1 MNKLTKK
8 ERFQESVLS
17 RFHVYNSIF
26 ATLPYD
32 SISDTG
38 NLLPIFTEHCKLGY
52 SKKLDPKKIV
62 QDFFSKYCDGYSK
75 DEEISLIFRF
85 IQYIERQV
93 VLFDAIEDASFTQVN
108 NMGGVG
114 TLRNLKELVESS
126 NKKKEL
132 KKYLRSFKI
141 KPVLTAHPTQ
151 FYPGSVLGIIT
162 DLANSI
168 EKNDLTEIKNLL
180 SQLGKTPFFKQKKP
194 TPYDEAVSLSWYLE
208 NVFYYSVSN
217 IFKYVKSNIFD
228 NQYEHYDLI
237 SIGFWPGGD
246 RDGNPFVTSEITS
259 KTAKKLRSDIIKN
272 YYRDI
277 RYLRR
282 KLTFKKI
289 EDVIIQIEDSL
300 WISIF
305 ETNKEP
311 KIKLDVLK
319 EKLNFIKETLINEHK
334 SLFLDELQDLID
346 KVNIFGYH
354 FATLDIRQDS
364 TIHSSVFNDVI
375 NNYFKKEL
383 SNKYEKQNKD
393 QKIQSLTLLKGKID
407 SAKFKN
413 ETSKSTIE
421 SIELIKQIQD
431 SNGEKGCHRYIISNN
446 NSSINIFEV
455 FTMIRLTLGNEFNV
469 DVVPLFESVSDL
481 ENAST
486 VMENVYCNQLYRDH
500 IIRRDN
506 IQTIMLGFSD
516 GTKDG
521 GYLTA
526 NWSILKAKESLTKV
540 SRKFGIKVLFF
551 DGRGGP
557 PARGGGNTHQFYSSL
572 GDFIES
578 DEIQLTV
585 QGQTIS
591 SNFGTIKSSQYNMEQ
606 LISSG
611 IKNRILSNSEVF
623 NKKNRKTIEKL
634 SSISYNS
641 YKDFKSHPSFI
652 PYLEKMS
659 TIKYYSKTNIGSRPS
674 KRGVKGEAFNFDKLR
689 AIPFVGSWNQL
700 KQNVPGF
707 YGLGTSINHFYKNNK
722 IKDVKLLYEEVPFF
736 RALVS
741 NSMMSL
747 TKSFFELTSYMSKDE
762 EFGEFWKIIHDE
774 YILTKKMLL
783 KISNFKELMENEPA
797 NKLSIQTRENVV
809 MPLITIQQYALQI
822 VKEIESGEIYNLKKS
837 IFEKMITRS
846 LYGNINASR
855 NSA

>member
-132 KKYLRSFKI
+132 KKHLRSFKI

-246 RDGNPFVTSEITS
+246 RDGNPFVTSKITS

-822 VKEIESGEIYNLKKS
+822 VKEIESGEIDNLKKS